1 MLQRIQT
8 LFLAVV
14 AVGMTGMTAL
24 PIWDKT
30 SLDTTQSAHL
40 TALRLVH
47 QQGVSSFITPVWY
60 LALLGAIVAGVALVA
75 VSQYKNRVLQS
86 GLCALNSILMTIIMG
101 LIMYFIFG
109 KAKNFFDIE
118 SATTGEFRL
127 GFYSLIVAMLANVLA
142 NRFIRRDEKFVRSQE
157 RMR

>member
-8 LFLAVV
+8 LFLALV
-14 AVGMTGMTAL
+14 AAGMAGMIAL
-24 PIWDKT
+24 TIWDKT

-40 TALRLVH
+40 TAFRLIH
-47 QQGVSSFITPVWY
+47 QQGTTSIISPVWY
-60 LALLGAIVAGVALVA
+60 LALLGVIVAGVAIFGIF
-75 VSQYKNRVLQS
+75 QYKNRLLQS
-86 GLCALNSILMTIIMG
+86 GLCAANSILMTIIMG

-109 KAKNFFDIE
+109 KAKDFFDPT
-118 SATTGEFRL
+118 SSGSFGL
-127 GFYSLIVAMLANVLA
+127 GFYAIVLAMLANVLA

>member
-8 LFLAVV
+8 LFLAIV
-14 AVGMTGMTAL
+14 AVGMAGMITL

-47 QQGVSSFITPVWY
+47 QQGVSSSISPVWY
-60 LALLGAIVAGVALVA
+60 LALLGILVAGVALFA
-75 VSQYKNRVLQS
+75 ISQYKNRLLQS
-86 GLCALNSILMTIIMG
+86 GLCAANSILMTIIMG

-109 KAKNFFDIE
+109 KAKDLFDPAV
-118 SATTGEFRL
+118 SGSFGF
-127 GFYSLIVAMLANVLA
+127 GFYALVIAMLANVLA
-142 NRFIRRDEKFVRSQE
+142 NRFIRRDEKFVRSQD

>member
-8 LFLAVV
+8 LFLALV
-14 AVGMTGMTAL
+14 AAGMAGMIAL

-40 TALRLVH
+40 TAFRLIH
-47 QQGVSSFITPVWY
+47 QQGTTSIISPVWY
-60 LALLGAIVAGVALVA
+60 LALLGVIVAGVAIFGIF
-75 VSQYKNRVLQS
+75 QYKNRLLQS
-86 GLCALNSILMTIIMG
+86 GLCAANSILMTIIMG

-109 KAKNFFDIE
+109 KAKDFFDPT
-118 SATTGEFRL
+118 SSGSFGL
-127 GFYSLIVAMLANVLA
+127 GFYAIVLAMLANVLA

>member
-8 LFLAVV
+8 LFLALV
-14 AVGMTGMTAL
+14 AAGMAGMIAL

-40 TALRLVH
+40 TAFRLIH
-47 QQGVSSFITPVWY
+47 QQGTTSIISPVWY
-60 LALLGAIVAGVALVA
+60 LALLGVIVAGVAIFGIF
-75 VSQYKNRVLQS
+75 QYKNRLLQS
-86 GLCALNSILMTIIMG
+86 GLCAANSILMTIIMG

-109 KAKNFFDIE
+109 KAKDFFDPT
-118 SATTGEFRL
+118 SSGSFGL
-127 GFYSLIVAMLANVLA
+127 GFYAIDLAMLANVLA

>member
-8 LFLAVV
+8 FFLALV
-14 AVGMTGMTAL
+14 AVGMVGMIAL

-30 SLDTTQSAHL
+30 STDAGQSAHL
-40 TALRLVH
+40 TALRLIH
-47 QQGVSSFITPVWY
+47 QQGVTSSISPVWY
-60 LALLGAIVAGVALVA
+60 LALLGGIVAGVAIFA
-75 VSQYKNRVLQS
+75 ISQYKNRLLQS
-86 GLCALNSILMTIIMG
+86 GICAANSILMTIIMG

-109 KAKNFFDIE
+109 KAKDFFE
-118 SATTGEFRL
+118 PTVNGSFGF
-127 GFYSLIVAMLANVLA
+127 GFYALVIAMLANVLA